1 MPRLV
6 GMIAMSWALLVPGWL
21 AAQTLSLGRESP
33 APSGDARSSMGYPW
47 GSSAPS
53 ARSYPAAPEPNGVLP
68 ASYQTP
74 VAATSLDESPTPHS
88 DQIRSSQAP
97 VPAEPASAVPMTA
110 GGQAPLKLS
119 PPGQSR
125 TRTGGQSGGFGA
137 LVTIGSSLAIV
148 LGLFFVV
155 VWAMRRTMPAAA
167 APLPSDVVQVLG
179 RTIVGHR
186 QQLQLLRFG
195 SRLLLVSVTPGGVE
209 TLAEIAEPDEVTYLA
224 GLCQQ
229 SRPGSTTTAFRQVLE
244 QLAGERTHAR

>member
-110 GGQAPLKLS
+110 SGQAPLKLS

-148 LGLFFVV
+148 LGLFSWLSGRCV
-155 VWAMRRTMPAAA
+155 AQCRPRSA
-167 APLPSDVVQVLG
+167 APQRRRSGPRPDHCWPPPATATASVWKPASVGLG
-179 RTIVGHR
+179 D
-186 QQLQLLRFG
+186 
-195 SRLLLVSVTPGGVE
+195 SRG
-209 TLAEIAEPDEVTYLA
+209 
-224 GLCQQ
+224 
-229 SRPGSTTTAFRQVLE
+229 R
-244 QLAGERTHAR
+244 